1 MKHQLNIKKL
11 VLLLLFGM
19 AIMNVSAVKQPISM
33 CKISGTIKGAYNG
46 EKVYL
51 STFKYPDKGDIPAI
65 VNLDSAVIN
74 SGTFLFKSFHVGK
87 LPIDLAMIVKY
98 THNDK
103 TLAQVPIILEN
114 TNIIIHLD
122 TAGRGKNN
130 KVTGSPKTESFID
143 YSKGV
148 NKYLVD
154 KVGMDKMKKFADIH
168 NDTASTPGMRKE
180 AMDLLK
186 EYSHEQTK
194 YTANFICGHIPSW
207 ISNCLLRAYYSNF
220 DKATK
225 DSVTAVLKAKWPS
238 NSFIKEQMAQE
249 KFENEEH
256 AIQNKT
262 PVGSDYK
269 DLAMKDTLGMPMKI
283 SDYVPKNKVTLVD
296 FWASWCGPCRRE
308 IPNIIKL
315 YNQYKDKGLGVISI
329 SFDERAN
336 DWKGAINDLHLPWP
350 QMSDLKGWNSEGA
363 KVYGIMGIPYTLL
376 IDQNGRILAK
386 GLRSEELATKLSEI
400 LK

>member
-1 MKHQLNIKKL
+1 MKHLLNIKKIA
-11 VLLLLFGM
+11 LLLFFGM
-19 AIMNVSAVKQPISM
+19 AIINVSAVKRPMSV
-33 CKISGTIKGAYNG
+33 CKLSGTIKGAYNG

-74 SGTFLFKSFHVGK
+74 SGTFLFKSVHVGK
-87 LPIDLAMIVKY
+87 LPIDLATIVRY
-98 THNDK
+98 THNNK
-103 TLAQVPIILEN
+103 TLAQIPIILED

-122 TAGRGKNN
+122 TAGKGKNN
-130 KVTGSPKTESFID
+130 KVTGSPKTESFIE

-148 NKYLVD
+148 SKYLAD
-154 KVGMDKMKKFADIH
+154 KVSMDKMKKFDDIH
-168 NDTASTPGMRKE
+168 KNAASTPEMQKE
-180 AMDLLK
+180 AMNILK
-186 EYSHEQTK
+186 EYSHKQK
-194 YTANFICGHIPSW
+194 QYTANFICDHIPSW
-207 ISNCLLRAYYSNF
+207 ISNCLLRLYYSNF

-225 DSVTAVLKAKWPS
+225 DSVMAVLKKKCPN
-238 NSFIKEQMAQE
+238 NSFIKEQIAQE
-249 KFENEEH
+249 KFETEEH
-256 AIQNKT
+256 AIQNIT

-283 SDYVPKNKVTLVD
+283 SDYVPKNKLTLVD

-336 DWKGAINDLHLPWP
+336 DWKGAIKDLHLPWP

-363 KVYGIMGIPYTLL
+363 KVYGIMSIPYTLL
-376 IDQNGRILAK
+376 IDQNGKIIAK
-386 GLRSEELATKLSEI
+386 GLRSEELVIKLSEI